1 MNQPVHQTGSSCM
14 HEGLHD
20 DEASS
25 ASAASSAFLSAEAA
39 HGASPPGRAGRYA
52 FDLISL
58 CPDLLVQTISGVIP
72 LYFSSDLTS

>member
-1 MNQPVHQTGSSCM
+1 MKAFMMMKTASFLRPACFFRLFVRGSSAWCF
-14 HEGLHD
+14 
-20 DEASS
+20 S
-25 ASAASSAFLSAEAA
+25 A
-39 HGASPPGRAGRYA
+39 GPGRAGRYA

>member
-1 MNQPVHQTGSSCM
+1 MHACMHACM

-20 DEASS
+20 DENRFFSS
-25 ASAASSAFLSAEAA
+25 AGLLL
-39 HGASPPGRAGRYA
+39 PPFCPRKQRMVLLRRAGRYA

>member
-1 MNQPVHQTGSSCM
+1 M

-20 DEASS
+20 DENRFFSS
-25 ASAASSAFLSAEAA
+25 AGLLLPPFCPRKQRMVLLRRA
-39 HGASPPGRAGRYA
+39 GPGRAGRYA

>member
-1 MNQPVHQTGSSCM
+1 MMMKLLRLPR
-14 HEGLHD
+14 L
-20 DEASS
+20 
-25 ASAASSAFLSAEAA
+25 L
-39 HGASPPGRAGRYA
+39 PPFCPRKQRMVLLRRAGRYA

>member
-1 MNQPVHQTGSSCM
+1 MPMNQPVHQTGSSCM

-39 HGASPPGRAGRYA
+39 HGASPPGRPLCFR
-52 FDLISL
+52 FDL
-58 CPDLLVQTISGVIP
+58 TMSGFACANYKRCNSAV
-72 LYFSSDLTS
+72 FFF